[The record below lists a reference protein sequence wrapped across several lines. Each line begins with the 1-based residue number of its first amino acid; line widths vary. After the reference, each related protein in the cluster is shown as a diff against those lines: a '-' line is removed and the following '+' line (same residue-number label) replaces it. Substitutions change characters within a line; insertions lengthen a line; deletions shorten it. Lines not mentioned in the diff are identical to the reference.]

1 MKNLNLENDLRECTL
16 CEHRCGVDRTSGDLG
31 VCRMDGPLVA
41 SRTLHPAPP
50 ESYTIFV
57 AGCNFKCLGCQNWT
71 ISQFPDNRMAVD
83 GYVDPRSLAVESIRM
98 LESTAG
104 VLMGADRIF
113 FSGGEPTIHLPF
125 IENVMAEA
133 RRIRPGLK
141 VNYDTNGF
149 MTEESLRRVLNFTT
163 SLTFD
168 IKAYYDDTMR
178 AITGAPVE
186 PVLRNA
192 EIVGKTARDKLWEYR
207 IVAIPGIN
215 EDDIEPLCRFL
226 ASISEELPVAFLAF
240 RPNFALDEHCGAPR
254 ELMERCVEQ
263 AKAVGLKNVT
273 YAGMTNIPGNTG
285 SLLEEVEEAYE
296 RSGARLAAS
305 YARSKGCT
313 THRRDCGDCQS
324 MSNCPIKKYIP
335 SRNC

>member
-1 MKNLNLENDLRECTL
+1 
-16 CEHRCGVDRTSGDLG
+16 
-31 VCRMDGPLVA
+31 
-41 SRTLHPAPP
+41 
-50 ESYTIFV
+50 
-57 AGCNFKCLGCQNWT
+57 
-71 ISQFPDNRMAVD
+71 MAVE
-83 GYVDPRSLAVESIRM
+83 GYVDPRSLAEESIRM

-104 VLMGADRIF
+104 VLMGADRVF

-125 IENVMAEA
+125 IESFMAEA
-133 RRIRPGLK
+133 RRTRPTLK

-149 MTEESLRRVLNFTT
+149 MTEESLRRVLTFAT

-178 AITGAPVE
+178 AITGAPVD

-192 EIVGKTARDKLWEYR
+192 EIVGRTARDKLWEYR

-226 ASISEELPVAFLAF
+226 ASISKELPVAFLAF
-240 RPNFALDEHCGAPR
+240 RPNFVLDEHLGAPSQ
-254 ELMERCVEQ
+254 LMNSCVEQ
-263 AKAVGLKNVT
+263 AKALGLKNVT
-273 YAGMTNIPGNTG
+273 YAGMTNIPGKTTTF
-285 SLLEEVEEAYE
+285 LEEVEGAYE

-313 THRRDCGDCQS
+313 THPRDCGNCQL

-335 SRNC
+335 LRNC